1 MQKKKWTGT
10 SCTFYWHV
18 MYFLLARHV
27 LLLAR
32 HVLFGNLFK
41 PQTPWLSHLKFPK
54 YYKVFI
60 NKKKYK
66 AHARAS
72 VLFLNIQNKNNK
84 PKDKK
89 VNF

>member
-1 MQKKKWTGT
+1 MDWRHVLLLARHVLFTGT
-10 SCTFYWHV
+10 SCTFYW
-18 MYFLLARHV
+18 
-27 LLLAR
+27 R

-89 VNF
+89 KVNF

>member
-1 MQKKKWTGT
+1 MQKKMDWHVMYFLLARHVLFTGT

-18 MYFLLARHV
+18 MYF
-27 LLLAR
+27 
-32 HVLFGNLFK
+32 FGNLFK